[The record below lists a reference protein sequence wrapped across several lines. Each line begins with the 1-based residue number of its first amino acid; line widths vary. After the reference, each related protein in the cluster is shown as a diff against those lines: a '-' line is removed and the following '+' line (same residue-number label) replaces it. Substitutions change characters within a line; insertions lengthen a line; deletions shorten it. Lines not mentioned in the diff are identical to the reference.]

1 MGQERAGMDQ
11 RGASKC
17 WEKADIW
24 LRGGL
29 IIWVMRK
36 LILG

>member
-1 MGQERAGMDQ
+1 MGQGRAGMGQ

-29 IIWVMRK
+29 IWVMRK